1 MDTCRRAARPRALG
15 LELMSDFR
23 RIADAALAR
32 ADSLVPRW
40 LPDGRRSGSEWSAI
54 NPTRADSSRGSFKVN
69 VATGRW
75 SDFATGDRGGDLISL
90 CAYLFHGGD
99 QLAALRDLA
108 RELGETLD
116 GPTTPTAPADS
127 TPDPDTSQH
136 DRKGSPWRPLVPVPL
151 AAPIRPVAHTFRGLP
166 DAVWEYHAADSRL
179 LGAVYRFRTSDGGK
193 EVLPC
198 VFAEHVETGE
208 RAWRWMAFPK
218 PRPLYGLP
226 KLAAIDADVLIVEGE
241 KCADAA
247 GREMPR
253 RFVSL
258 TWPGGG
264 KAVSLADWS
273 PLTGRRV
280 IIWPDCDAQT
290 DKTGE
295 IKAEGEQPGVRAA
308 AEIARILAKL
318 GCEVWRVRIPK
329 PGEKANGWDVA
340 DAIDEGLRGDDLV
353 RWIESRLE
361 RECAETPARVDA
373 NTADAS
379 WRAQL
384 ILRQRDGRPDECRE
398 NVYLFL
404 ANHPALAGRVAINEF
419 SNALV
424 KVADLPWTSYDEEW
438 QEIDDLRLGYWLA
451 STNGMVV
458 KNCSALR
465 DGVTL
470 AAFDHR
476 VHPVRDWLASLVW
489 DGVPRLNHWVEE
501 CLGADPSIYH
511 QLTGRFFLIS
521 MATRIFRP
529 GCKVDTLIVLE
540 SEQGG
545 GKSSALRILAGD
557 HFADT
562 PFVMGD
568 KDSFLALRGRWLYE
582 IAELDSLNKAD
593 ITRAKAF
600 LSSPVD
606 SYRAPY
612 EARYENHPRQC
623 VFAATTNQY
632 EYLKDLT
639 GNRRFWPIR
648 CGAIDLEKLSEWRT
662 QLFAE
667 AAAAVHAG
675 ERWHPD
681 RDEFRQHFE
690 AEIERRLVDDPWES
704 HIAEWADE
712 PENAFLFG
720 PSKGVTVAEI
730 LRSAIKMDAS
740 KIGGARVEASRVGT
754 IMKRLGFSRK
764 RRATGRREWV
774 YVKEA
779 EARTAGGSDVPI

>member
-1 MDTCRRAARPRALG
+1 
-15 LELMSDFR
+15 MSDFR
-23 RIADAALAR
+23 RIAEAALAR
-32 ADSLVPRW
+32 ADSLVARW
-40 LPDGRRSGSEWSAI
+40 LPDGRRSGAEWSAL
-54 NPTRADSSRGSFKVN
+54 NPTRADSSRGSFSVN
-69 VATGRW
+69 LATGRW
-75 SDFATGDRGGDLISL
+75 SDFATGDRGGDLIAL

-99 QLAALRDLA
+99 QVAALRALA
-108 RELGETLD
+108 QELGETLD
-116 GPTTPTAPADS
+116 GPAPAAPRQS
-127 TPDPDTSQH
+127 LTPEDEAPGA

-151 AAPIRPVAHTFRGLP
+151 AAPVRPAAHTFRGRP
-166 DAVWEYHAADSRL
+166 DAVWEYHGADHRL
-179 LGAVYRFRTSDGGK
+179 LGAVYRFTTSDGGK

-198 VFAEHVETGE
+198 VFAEHAETGE
-208 RAWRWMAFPK
+208 RAWRWMAFPR
-218 PRPLYGLP
+218 PRPLYGLDT
-226 KLAAIDADVLIVEGE
+226 LAPSGDVLVVEGE

-247 GREMPR
+247 RAELGPR
-253 RFVSL
+253 FSVL

-264 KAVSLADWS
+264 KAVALADWA
-273 PLTGRRV
+273 PLKGRRV

-290 DKTGE
+290 DKAGE
-295 IKAEGEQPGVRAA
+295 IKGEAEQPGVRAG
-308 AEIARILAKL
+308 AEIARTLAKL
-318 GCEVWRVRIPK
+318 GAEVWRVRIPP
-329 PGEKANGWDVA
+329 PGEKPSGWDVA
-340 DAIDEGLRGDDLV
+340 DAIADGLRGGDLID
-353 RWIESRLE
+353 WIESRIE
-361 RECAETPARVDA
+361 RAERSDTAPAARVEA
-373 NTADAS
+373 TTADAS

-384 ILRQRDGRPDECRE
+384 ILKQRDGRPDECRE

-404 ANHPALAGRVAINEF
+404 ANHPALARRVAINEF

-424 KVADLPWTSYDEEW
+424 KVAELPWQSYDEEW

-458 KNCSALR
+458 KNGAALR

-470 AAFDHR
+470 AAFEHR
-476 VHPVRDWLASLVW
+476 VHPVRDWLAALVW

-501 CLGADPSIYH
+501 CLGAEPSIYH
-511 QLTGRFFLIS
+511 QLCGRFFLIS
-521 MATRIFRP
+521 MAARIFRP

-648 CGAIDLEKLSEWRT
+648 CGQIDLEKLTDWRA

-667 AAAAVHAG
+667 AVAAVQAG

-681 RDEFRQHFE
+681 RDEFKQHFE
-690 AEIERRLVDDPWES
+690 AEIDRRLVDDPWET

-712 PENAFLFG
+712 PENAFLFN
-720 PSKGVTVAEI
+720 PTKGVTVAEI

-754 IMKRLGFSRK
+754 IMKRLGFARK

-779 EARTAGGSDVPI
+779 DARTSGGSDVPI